1 MRRIKYA
8 IGTVDPRDEGVAV
21 PETGLGSLIP
31 RLAEQAYG
39 TTNNTTLGNRMY
51 GGLYAEDPT
60 EEELASGFLDISQA
74 EGTPTYGIPDFDRYS
89 YASRDFRSIPSLYEL
104 YLTGGLDDYAA
115 GVDPSTETVDTPVGT
130 EGGGDTAQIP
140 GAMDSLV
147 TPDTEVNPFAD
158 IDTGVGEFDD
168 LGPVDT
174 TMPPMLSP
182 DMGAS
187 MVTSPNDTTV
197 LGGDPVI
204 NNMGGYLNNVTDE
217 ELYGITQTSGSI
229 PPGEKGGPGYV
240 EPPTPDNVIAEAN
253 IPDYF
258 DMNLLD
264 ETANIGAVDQAP
276 PGIMN
281 PYQPTLEEL
290 ANESNLNLTGG
301 LPTYDRVLT
310 ANQLEESPAAPI
322 IDTAMAPPS
331 ILAQEE
337 PLDIEDFALRE
348 PTIQEQ
354 EIKTLPDIMEPGVAN
369 VEGAL
374 IPGDAPIDTIMDP
387 NLMNIRQQ
395 QAQEGLTLE
404 QSNTLKNIVGQ
415 AGQTVEGALNQLSQ
429 IPGTV
434 IDYANQTAD
443 IFGKKF
449 NVGKTIASVI
459 ANKIAGGPI
468 SLVFDALSAVLP
480 KYEPTFTE
488 TTLKE
493 ELGVTEDGKFAGD
506 PTTSAFAG
514 LNAVSMFGDPVET
527 AKDRINTR
535 LDTIENNPNI
545 SKDFKEDTQE
555 MIDEYDRV
563 TNELGDIDPTTTTGD
578 AKAAEAAPDL
588 NIQEALDRASDVQR
602 GDASV
607 AEEIAA
613 ADRAAA
619 QRAANARAMAEAAA
633 RAVDRH
639 RGNGGNSGNQGADTG
654 SGGESGFGGFCFDP
668 NTFVQMA
675 DGSEKKIKEIKLG
688 ENTKGGEVTGVFQF
702 KATDEIHDYKGVT
715 VAGSHYVKEDGKF
728 IMVQDSPLSVKIDKI
743 PVVYS
748 LDTTGRRIFIKGI
761 EFADYNGDGIAK
773 GFLHNAGVPLK
784 DFNKEV
790 LRQVQ
795 QRLI

>member
-1 MRRIKYA
+1 M
-8 IGTVDPRDEGVAV
+8 
-21 PETGLGSLIP
+21 
-31 RLAEQAYG
+31 
-39 TTNNTTLGNRMY
+39 
-51 GGLYAEDPT
+51 
-60 EEELASGFLDISQA
+60 
-74 EGTPTYGIPDFDRYS
+74 
-89 YASRDFRSIPSLYEL
+89 
-104 YLTGGLDDYAA
+104 
-115 GVDPSTETVDTPVGT
+115 
-130 EGGGDTAQIP
+130 
-140 GAMDSLV
+140 
-147 TPDTEVNPFAD
+147 
-158 IDTGVGEFDD
+158 
-168 LGPVDT
+168 
-174 TMPPMLSP
+174 
-182 DMGAS
+182 
-187 MVTSPNDTTV
+187 
-197 LGGDPVI
+197 
-204 NNMGGYLNNVTDE
+204 
-217 ELYGITQTSGSI
+217 YGITQTSGSI

-514 LNAVSMFGDPVET
+514 LNAVSMFGNPVET

-715 VAGSHYVKEDGKF
+715 VAGSHYVKENGKF
-728 IMVQDSPLSVKIDKI
+728 IMVQDSPISVKIDKI